1 MRQAAPSCSRML
13 RRRRLG
19 LVALL
24 LLAVTLFVAAPAT
37 ARLDARAETACRDFA
52 RTIRKVQD
60 GALTDDALREE
71 LKAVQANAR
80 LSDSKLVRDRATEML
95 SAVTFGSPAD
105 VVPTIRGFM
114 EACEQAGR

>member
-1 MRQAAPSCSRML
+1 MT
-13 RRRRLG
+13 RRRGLG

-24 LLAVTLFVAAPAT
+24 LLVVTLFVAAPAT
-37 ARLDARAETACRDFA
+37 ARLDASAEIACQDFA
-52 RTIRKVQD
+52 RTLRKVQD
-60 GALTDDALREE
+60 GTVTDDALREE

-105 VVPTIRGFM
+105 VVPTIRGFRD
-114 EACEQAGR
+114 ACEQAGR